1 MTEGVW
7 IEANVS
13 SCALTAAGRPKTT
26 PAARTTGRQDIP
38 TRALNRLL
46 SGVLLPTG
54 FSAMTS
60 VRGCVM
66 KQSFVVALLALAS
79 CRSYDL
85 SSRLTSQR
93 GLIPADQYAR
103 YGREQAQEIA
113 IAREFGHA
121 SRGTSPEDLMSQAD
135 SASSYA
141 RALPDVAE
149 VKADPLGLLLTIRF
163 KSGWRTMT
171 TPIKNGKR
179 GAETTGLPGGA
190 GARTTR

>member
-1 MTEGVW
+1 
-7 IEANVS
+7 
-13 SCALTAAGRPKTT
+13 
-26 PAARTTGRQDIP
+26 
-38 TRALNRLL
+38 
-46 SGVLLPTG
+46 
-54 FSAMTS
+54 
-60 VRGCVM
+60 M
-66 KQSFVVALLALAS
+66 KQSFAVVWLVMMLAS

-121 SRGTSPEDLMSQAD
+121 SRGKSPEDLIRQVEA
-135 SASSYA
+135 ASSYA
-141 RALPDVAE
+141 RTLADVAD

-171 TPIKNGKR
+171 TPIQNGKR
-179 GAETTGLPGGA
+179 GAETMGLPGGP

>member
-1 MTEGVW
+1 
-7 IEANVS
+7 
-13 SCALTAAGRPKTT
+13 
-26 PAARTTGRQDIP
+26 
-38 TRALNRLL
+38 
-46 SGVLLPTG
+46 
-54 FSAMTS
+54 
-60 VRGCVM
+60 M
-66 KQSFVVALLALAS
+66 KQSFVAALLVMGLAS

-103 YGREQAQEIA
+103 YGREQAQDIA

-121 SRGTSPEDLMSQAD
+121 SQGTSPAELMKQAE
-135 SASSYA
+135 AATSYA
-141 RALPDVAE
+141 KSLPDVAD

-171 TPIKNGKR
+171 TLIKNGKR